1 MNDLYSKWLLVSD
14 IDGTL
19 NNKKRKLP
27 HVNKTAVNDFIN
39 SGGNFTLCSGRNLK
53 SLTPHFLNL
62 GIETPAIFLNGAG
75 IYDFKSH
82 KMLAFKPF
90 SAEAEKVLADT
101 AKRFIAVDLTLF
113 SPDTLY
119 IVKPFFFGVFAA
131 KLDKLQ
137 YKICRDGTGFDSGN
151 IGKATFFGMPSTL
164 GKIRS
169 EICGNNRNLFDCF
182 LTSPYTLE
190 VVSAGVNK
198 GAAVKELAGLL
209 NIPLE
214 NTAAVGDYYNDIDM
228 LKAVSHPVC
237 CAQAPQEIKDLC
249 EHIACHC
256 NNGAVADFINYIET
270 KYIK

>member
-1 MNDLYSKWLLVSD
+1 MRNIYSRWLLVSD

-27 HVNKTAVNDFIN
+27 PVNKAAIRDFVAN
-39 SGGNFTLCSGRNLK
+39 GGNFTLCSGRNLK
-53 SLTPHFLNL
+53 SLTPHYLNL
-62 GIETPAIFLNGAG
+62 GIQAPALFLNGAG
-75 IYDFKSH
+75 VYDFKTE

-90 SAEAEKVLADT
+90 SSEAEKILIDA
-101 AKRFIAVDLTLF
+101 AKRRFAVDLTMF

-131 KLDKLQ
+131 TLDKLNF
-137 YKICRDGTGFDSGN
+137 KICRNGRGIDSGN
-151 IGKATFFGMPSTL
+151 IGKATFFGTPATL
-164 GKIRS
+164 DAVKN
-169 EICGNNRNLFDCF
+169 ELCGNNQKMFDCF

-190 VVSAGVNK
+190 VVSYGVNK
-198 GAAVKELAGLL
+198 GAAVKELAEFL
-209 NIPLE
+209 NIPFE

-237 CAQAPQEIKDLC
+237 CGQAPQEIKDLC

-256 NNGAVADFINYIET
+256 NQGAVADFINYIET